1 MNLWWML
8 HLPRAMLCHWG
19 EVYWEVLWFEAG
31 VSWTQIFY
39 MLTLH
44 HIRVRRIGF
53 MSSSASGYKPEGR
66 SANSTF
72 GLFTSVVRQLYDH
85 SSCIKGQIST
95 YISEG
100 LTNSLVSVLLLL
112 NNMQSKF
119 KWRAT
124 NLMDVVFNQ
133 LLIQRGIKDENLPER
148 TDTAE
153 FWNHSEDTCLYDKV
167 VVWNK

>member
-39 MLTLH
+39 MWTLH

-66 SANSTF
+66 SANSAF

-85 SSCIKGQIST
+85 SSRIKGQIEVLEHFFCFTQPSILVLT
-95 YISEG
+95 YQKVSQTVWCLFFSFWITCKVNLSGVLQIWWTLFLIS
-100 LTNSLVSVLLLL
+100 
-112 NNMQSKF
+112 
-119 KWRAT
+119 
-124 NLMDVVFNQ
+124 
-133 LLIQRGIKDENLPER
+133 
-148 TDTAE
+148 
-153 FWNHSEDTCLYDKV
+153 C
-167 VVWNK
+167 